1 MTIGIKRH
9 TDLFIRSAKIR
20 LFLEMVIE
28 LNPVIEVQ
36 GKIIDKAGFI
46 AADIQYMSS

>member
-9 TDLFIRSAKIR
+9 TDAIFKRHADLFIRSAKIM

-28 LNPVIEVQ
+28 LYPVIEVQ
-36 GKIIDKAGFI
+36 GKKKN
-46 AADIQYMSS
+46 